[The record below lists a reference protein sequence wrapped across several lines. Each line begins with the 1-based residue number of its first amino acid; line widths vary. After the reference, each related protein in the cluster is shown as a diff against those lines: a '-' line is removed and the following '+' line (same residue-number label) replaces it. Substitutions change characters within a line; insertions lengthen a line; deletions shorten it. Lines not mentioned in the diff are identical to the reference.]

1 MRKIP
6 LVIGGGIGATI
17 AYLFDPDQGRSRRA
31 RIRDQMGARARL
43 GLSTVANQAKFQ
55 GGRARGLVHDAMA
68 ARRSE
73 RRFDD
78 ETLLQKIRSE
88 AVGPWKID
96 ATEPHD
102 VHVEVDAEKVTIEGR
117 VASPNDRDRLRE
129 LVSNIEGVDQIED
142 ALVVLR

>member
-31 RIRDQMGARARL
+31 RIRDQMAARARR
-43 GLSTVANQAKFQ
+43 GLSTLAKQAKFQ

-129 LVSNIEGVDQIED
+129 MVSNIEGVDQIED

>member
-31 RIRDQMGARARL
+31 RIRDQSVARMRRS
-43 GLSTVANQAKFQ
+43 LSTLAKKAQYQA
-55 GGRARGLVHDAMA
+55 GRARGRVHDAMA
-68 ARRSE
+68 AKRSQ
-73 RRFDD
+73 RSFDQ

-88 AVGPWKID
+88 AVGPWKIG
-96 ATEPHD
+96 AAEPHD
-102 VHVEVDAEKVTIEGR
+102 IHVEIDEEKVTIEGR

-129 LVSNIEGVDQIED
+129 MVSNVEGVDQIED